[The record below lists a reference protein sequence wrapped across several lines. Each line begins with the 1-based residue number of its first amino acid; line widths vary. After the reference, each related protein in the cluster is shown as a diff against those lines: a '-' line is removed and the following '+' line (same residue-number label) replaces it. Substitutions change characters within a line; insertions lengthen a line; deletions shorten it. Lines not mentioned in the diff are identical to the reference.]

1 MAWKQADSWHM
12 NRVDMKR
19 VAEKNKR
26 EKEERDKK
34 NCLILGIADL
44 ASKNSAR
51 DFLDKARE
59 KDKHKM
65 KQRAH
70 SQLEPEI
77 DIKD

>member
-1 MAWKQADSWHM
+1 M
-12 NRVDMKR
+12 
-19 VAEKNKR
+19 AEKNKR

-51 DFLDKARE
+51 DFLDRAKE

-70 SQLEPEI
+70 SQLTGEPEV